1 VRCVELQNTDA
12 NDRWLERCWVDPA
25 RDDIIVAK
33 ELQFHPKDEERPK
46 DVRTISIQY
55 RRDPVHGWVPA
66 AWTSQQPGE
75 LSEDRIT
82 KYAINEPIPA
92 ETFSLKLAPGTLVF
106 DERTREQYRV
116 AKDGSKSD
124 VVKIDSPASLRIQ
137 EALASKSDFRIE
149 PQSLKDAI
157 DFISAR
163 YQIPIV
169 LNLREFAKAGID
181 VTSEVQFKHEG
192 IGVADLLKNLLGQ
205 CQQPAGFQI
214 EDEVLKISPKIGGQA
229 PIHIKPAPVAPKAES
244 PKARAIRQALEQP
257 VDFNIQPQSLKDA
270 LDFVAARYQIKVV
283 IDRAVAAKTEVKGSF
298 PGIKLRSL
306 LSILLEN
313 LPKPVGFTIEDD
325 VLKFYS
331 VANKPASGAARP

>member
-1 VRCVELQNTDA
+1 
-12 NDRWLERCWVDPA
+12 
-25 RDDIIVAK
+25 
-33 ELQFHPKDEERPK
+33 
-46 DVRTISIQY
+46 
-55 RRDPVHGWVPA
+55 
-66 AWTSQQPGE
+66 
-75 LSEDRIT
+75 
-82 KYAINEPIPA
+82 
-92 ETFSLKLAPGTLVF
+92 
-106 DERTREQYRV
+106 
-116 AKDGSKSD
+116 
-124 VVKIDSPASLRIQ
+124 VKIDSPASLRIQ

-157 DFISAR
+157 EFISAR

-181 VTSEVQFKHEG
+181 VTSEVQFKREG
-192 IGVADLLKNLLGQ
+192 IAVADLLKNLLGQ

-283 IDRAVAAKTEVKGSF
+283 IDRAVASKIEVNGSF

-306 LSILLEN
+306 LSILLEQ
-313 LPKPVGFTIEDD
+313 LPKPAGFKIEDD
-325 VLKFYS
+325 ALKFYS
-331 VANKPASGAARP
+331 VADKPASGAARP